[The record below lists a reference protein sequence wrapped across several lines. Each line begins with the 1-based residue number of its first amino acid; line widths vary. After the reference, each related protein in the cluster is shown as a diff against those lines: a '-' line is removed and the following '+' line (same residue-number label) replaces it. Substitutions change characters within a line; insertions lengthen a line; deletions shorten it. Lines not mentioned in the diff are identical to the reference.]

1 MPYVFLLFC
10 CYPLVV
16 FIDFFREA
24 DILFDKKG
32 QNKTEAGSSRA
43 GKGGENPEE
52 RDSHM
57 DEDMEKDLVENPF
70 FAFFRRN
77 MHTPNFRLA
86 NYLNIQVVYLTTL
99 LLMMWNPLNKDTE
112 NLKGCKEVHLF
123 HYIVLVVTAILVLEE
138 TVDFVLNIRMKEKAN
153 FFESQWNFWIIV
165 SRFILLVGLS
175 VFLCSCHRLEEIESA
190 NEAFLSGNRNRAFLS
205 GNHRLNWSSTL
216 ICLGWWLVN
225 FSRLFVSCSCSMFMD
240 PWSSVWSML

>member
-1 MPYVFLLFC
+1 
-10 CYPLVV
+10 
-16 FIDFFREA
+16 
-24 DILFDKKG
+24 
-32 QNKTEAGSSRA
+32 
-43 GKGGENPEE
+43 
-52 RDSHM
+52 M
-57 DEDMEKDLVENPF
+57 DEDVVENPF

-86 NYLNIQVVYLTTL
+86 NYVIIQVVYLTTL

-112 NLKGCKEVHLF
+112 NLEGCKEVHLF

-165 SRFILLVGLS
+165 SRFILLVGLF
-175 VFLCSCHRLEEIESA
+175 VFLCSCHHLEEIESA
-190 NEAFLSGNRNRAFLS
+190 NEAFLKGNRNRAFLS

-216 ICLGWWLVN
+216 ICLGVD
-225 FSRLFVSCSCSMFMD
+225 RV
-240 PWSSVWSML
+240 PI